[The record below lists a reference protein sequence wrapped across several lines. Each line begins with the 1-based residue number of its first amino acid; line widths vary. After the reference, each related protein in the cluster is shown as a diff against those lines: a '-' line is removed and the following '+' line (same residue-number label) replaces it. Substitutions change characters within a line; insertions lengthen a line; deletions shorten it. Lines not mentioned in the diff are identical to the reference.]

1 MKRRSAGMTERDDL
15 PAPAAR
21 ATTRATPPAA
31 TRAAIRVVEPADT
44 LGAPD
49 PSGRLDARAPES
61 FDAFYRR
68 EFVSLLVLAR
78 ALVGSAQAED
88 VAQEA
93 MLVAFRRWRAIAEV
107 RSPAAYVRGICLH
120 KAVTVVR
127 RRALE
132 RQLWGRFGA
141 PATVG
146 GADLSQESGALWE
159 AVRRLPRR
167 QAQAMALHYALDLP
181 VADVAEV
188 LGCAEGTVK
197 VHLHRARAALADTL
211 RAAEEGRS

>member
-78 ALVGSAQAED
+78 ALVGPAHAED

-93 MLVAFRRWRAIAEV
+93 MLVAFRRWRAVAEA
-107 RSPAAYVRGICLH
+107 RSPAAYVRGICVH

-127 RRALE
+127 RRTLE

-141 PATVG
+141 PAAVG
-146 GADLSQESGALWE
+146 SDDLPQESSTLWQ
-159 AVRRLPRR
+159 AVRALPRR
-167 QAQAMALHYALDLP
+167 QAQAMALHYALDMS

-188 LGCAEGTVK
+188 LGCSEGTVK
-197 VHLHRARAALADTL
+197 VHLHRARATLAATL
-211 RAAEEGRS
+211 GTAEEERR